1 MAVDVNFKHLFKV
14 IILSLIIFGFFT
26 VGFMYFKQESMIF
39 APEKLP
45 PDFKFTFQERFE
57 ELEWPAAG
65 ARIHALHFKTDR
77 PKGVVLYFH
86 GNAGSLKGWGE
97 VAVDFTG
104 RGYDVVMPD
113 YRGFGKSTGRIK
125 NEKMLLDDAQIAYD
139 DVRKNYT
146 ENRIVLYGRSIGT
159 GLAVHLART
168 NRPRMVIL
176 ESPYLSL
183 LNMAMHHY
191 PLFPRP
197 LLNLLLRYPLRTDL
211 WIADVACP
219 VYLFHGT
226 RDHIIPFNESEQLS
240 RLIRS
245 EHQLIAVPD
254 GGHNDLSDFR
264 RYRDGLDRILK

>member
-1 MAVDVNFKHLFKV
+1 MAVDVNFKRFFGV
-14 IILSLIIFGFFT
+14 ITLSLILFGFLT
-26 VGFMYFKQESMIF
+26 AGFMYFKQENMIF

-86 GNAGSLKGWGE
+86 GNAGSLRSWGE
-97 VAVDFTG
+97 VAADFTG
-104 RGYDVVMPD
+104 RGYDVVIPD
-113 YRGFGKSTGRIK
+113 YRGFGKSTGQIK
-125 NEKMLLDDAQIAYD
+125 SEKMLLDDAQIAYGY
-139 DVRKNYT
+139 VRKNHS
-146 ENRIVLYGRSIGT
+146 ENQIVLYGRSIGT

-197 LLNLLLRYPLRTDL
+197 LLSLLLRYPLRSDL

-219 VYLFHGT
+219 VYLFHGK
-226 RDHIIPFNESEQLS
+226 RDDIIPFSESEQLS
-240 RLIRS
+240 KLVRS
-245 EHQLIAVPD
+245 RYELIAVPEGD
-254 GGHNDLSDFR
+254 HNNLSDFR
-264 RYRDGLDRILK
+264 QYRDGLDRILK